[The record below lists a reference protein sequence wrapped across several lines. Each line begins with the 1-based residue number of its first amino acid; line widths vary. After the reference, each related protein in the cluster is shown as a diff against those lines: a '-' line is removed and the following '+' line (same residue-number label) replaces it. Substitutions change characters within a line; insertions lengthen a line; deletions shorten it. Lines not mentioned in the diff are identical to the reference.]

1 MSWGFFAPWGSLL
14 LFFFQNVKKCYLN
27 LRPKR
32 RLAPINS
39 MFSRSKKQGMK
50 KMSLVSRSA
59 ELADSHSSSSESE
72 CGDNTYDNDV
82 DDSTDL
88 GNYTDY
94 SDSSLSITPP
104 RPQTSHALPPPPSQ
118 TRINANKSKQQPAP
132 LTTSNTH
139 NKAPNKMPY
148 KNSMSVEMS
157 NFDRSGVFLPPSPPP
172 RKMVR
177 PHTVAMVGK
186 KKNYINL
193 EIYDIS
199 KKRFQQWKGKNTFF
213 LGGKVMAGPHFKQF
227 TCTLSMIQVSW
238 VIFATLIFPELPQ
251 INVEVDVDFDLP
263 PQALLAVIAALLFT
277 LMVTS
282 LFLTAFSDPGI
293 IPHRAPSSLVE
304 R

>member
-1 MSWGFFAPWGSLL
+1 M
-14 LFFFQNVKKCYLN
+14 N

-186 KKNYINL
+186 KKNYI
-193 EIYDIS
+193 
-199 KKRFQQWKGKNTFF
+199 KT
-213 LGGKVMAGPHFKQF
+213 
-227 TCTLSMIQVSW
+227 
-238 VIFATLIFPELPQ
+238 
-251 INVEVDVDFDLP
+251 
-263 PQALLAVIAALLFT
+263 
-277 LMVTS
+277 
-282 LFLTAFSDPGI
+282 
-293 IPHRAPSSLVE
+293 
-304 R
+304 